1 MDSDCPRRML
11 LRRRFVSAKR
21 TAQRTRRKRRVHA
34 EFVRNPWNAK
44 RIACNSCGDLEPV
57 PGDLLLRFR
66 LKTCLSC
73 LTALAR

>member
-1 MDSDCPRRML
+1 MSDRRSKT
-11 LRRRFVSAKR
+11 RA
-21 TAQRTRRKRRVHA
+21 RRKRRVRA
-34 EFVRNPWNAK
+34 EYVRIPWNAK
-44 RIACNSCGDLEPV
+44 RIACDSCGESEPV